1 MSLYSQTGQLIS
13 FDAMRSY
20 LSRVSKDPPDFYFQ
34 HLLRGWIKF
43 VAPLTP
49 SNIGDISYLKCVED
63 ATEPLMERIPGT
75 VFQLLYAIALV
86 DMDDDQY
93 SGNSLSLYSSAWPTL
108 WIWVQYIYPIHHS
121 LLQQKNA
128 TMIFNHHAAF
138 GVRYN
143 LFLGTL
149 MKFVHNSNMPTFAD
163 IMDADPEISSMMAD
177 MWMREGIDKYKVHG
191 FQSAGFTDKFG
202 ARPIFLEHVI
212 SACGS
217 AEGIINIACQ
227 RLRRNLGHSSRSYRE
242 IQCELRFLYTHISQ
256 EEPSPLVSPMCG
268 SSRLATALMQV
279 LSHVVSRAFK
289 GETSI
294 RDWLMCSCVAFVPRI
309 TERSPVIYQ
318 IVVDIINHD
327 FIPLLLRSVSLVH
340 STSKMHEAFVQCVVS
355 TVRGIL
361 CPVIV
366 HREIAFLMERSF
378 SIIAKSSSKMQPPAR
393 SNAMIK
399 SSFIELRRLIV
410 RGGEYKEYRKRNYRS
425 ILYCGNG
432 MVNNFRL
439 RGSNFQKYLTLPTV

>member
-1 MSLYSQTGQLIS
+1 M
-13 FDAMRSY
+13 
-20 LSRVSKDPPDFYFQ
+20 V
-34 HLLRGWIKF
+34 F

-49 SNIGDISYLKCVED
+49 SNIGDISRLKCVQD
-63 ATEPLMERIPGT
+63 ADEPLMTRIPRT
-75 VFQLLYAIALV
+75 VFELLYAIALV

-93 SGNSLSLYSSAWPTL
+93 SENSLSLYSSAWPTL

-128 TMIFNHHAAF
+128 TMNFIHHATF

-149 MKFVHNSNMPTFAD
+149 MKFVHNSTLPTFAD
-163 IMDADPEISSMMAD
+163 IMDADPKISSMMAD
-177 MWMREGIDKYKVHG
+177 MWMREGLDKYKVHG

-202 ARPIFLEHVI
+202 ARPIFLEHVV

-217 AEGIINIACQ
+217 AEGIINIICQ

-242 IQCELRFLYTHISQ
+242 IQCELRFLYSHISQ
-256 EEPSPLVSPMCG
+256 DEPSPLVSPMCG
-268 SSRLATALMQV
+268 SSRLAITLMQV
-279 LSHVVSRAFK
+279 LSHVVSKAYK
-289 GETSI
+289 SETSI

-318 IVVDIINHD
+318 IIVDIINHD
-327 FIPLLLRSVSLVH
+327 FIPLMLRSIALVQ
-340 STSKMHEAFVQCVVS
+340 STSKMHEAFVQCVIS
-355 TVRGIL
+355 TIKGVF
-361 CPVIV
+361 CPAIV

-378 SIIAKSSSKMQPPAR
+378 SIVAKASSKVQPPAR
-393 SNAMIK
+393 SHAQIK
-399 SSFIELRRLIV
+399 SSFEELRDLIA
-410 RGGEYKEYRKRNYRS
+410 RGGEYKEYRKGNNRS

-432 MVNNFRL
+432 MVNNLRLCSCNFRIPNS
-439 RGSNFQKYLTLPTV
+439 SNSVTNPPRSIDVLGVRFYSTAVESAKKSTGLATRFSALT